1 MQFLRP
7 SVRPGPILTH
17 SQAKNNEEGMRLVED
32 LGHCFRD
39 VHLWWLGPL
48 YPVLRLVH
56 PNFVAPLLQALPIP
70 PQTRLCRGMRSID
83 RDLLVPL
90 GRSLALSGC
99 QNLFQF
105 WVVV

>member
-1 MQFLRP
+1 MSVVAWEWSGHLQFLRP

-56 PNFVAPLLQALPIP
+56 PNFVAPLLQAPGI
-70 PQTRLCRGMRSID
+70 S
-83 RDLLVPL
+83 
-90 GRSLALSGC
+90 
-99 QNLFQF
+99 
-105 WVVV
+105 W